1 MPTLNWA
8 HILCTIASLNH
19 LCVVIMYHEYPFMTD
34 TFYFVAD
41 VKVNTTAANLLN
53 NIPSLKLSAT
63 DVLRVLHDGIY
74 FNSNNNIHH
83 TNFVRQT
90 KVLEDVID
98 SIKAIITNTI

>member
-1 MPTLNWA
+1 
-8 HILCTIASLNH
+8 
-19 LCVVIMYHEYPFMTD
+19 MYHEYPFMSD

-98 SIKAIITNTI
+98 SIKAITTKTI